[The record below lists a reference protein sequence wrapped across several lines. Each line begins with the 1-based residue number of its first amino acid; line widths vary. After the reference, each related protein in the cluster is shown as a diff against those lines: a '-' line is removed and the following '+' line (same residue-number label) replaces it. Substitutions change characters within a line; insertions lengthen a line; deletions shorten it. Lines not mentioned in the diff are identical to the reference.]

1 MPVVWYPEP
10 DGGGFPSIDAAHCL
24 CTAGGYAAVVHG
36 CRELGDPLS
45 GALDDGCMSFRYDF
59 APTPF
64 GDGLAVFSDTGIV
77 SFDLS
82 ESEDTSV
89 PWLMEGVSRRL
100 GRTPDHSP
108 GAADELAGLLKE
120 YFDGEPVRFDEHLSF
135 DWRLIDGFARDAL
148 QAVCEIP
155 WGETMSY
162 GEIAVIAGSPG
173 AARAV
178 GTACRLT
185 PFSVIVPVHRVI
197 RSDGTPGH
205 YGAHPERKR
214 FLLDLESEAAAML

>member
-1 MPVVWYPEP
+1 
-10 DGGGFPSIDAAHCL
+10 
-24 CTAGGYAAVVHG
+24 
-36 CRELGDPLS
+36 
-45 GALDDGCMSFRYDF
+45 MSFRYDF

-64 GDGLAVFSDTGIV
+64 GDALAVYSEDGIV

-82 ESEDTSV
+82 ESEDPGV
-89 PWLMEGVSRRL
+89 PWLLEGVSRRL
-100 GRTPDHSP
+100 GQVPEHFP
-108 GAADELAGLLKE
+108 GVADELSALLAA
-120 YFDGEPVRFDEHLSF
+120 YFDGEPIRFDERVPF
-135 DWRLIDGFARDAL
+135 DWRTVDGFARSAL
-148 QAVCEIP
+148 QAVCAIP
-155 WGETMSY
+155 WAETMSY
-162 GEIAVIAGSPG
+162 GEVAVIAGSPG

-214 FLLDLESEAAAML
+214 FLLDLEREAASAS